1 MPRMLTLAAAL
12 LLALG
17 CAMNQG
23 GVRKDGK
30 NIRNDEKLT
39 QRFLRDNGACE
50 VTASRGLHEARDT
63 VVLGKDTEYGTYG
76 GVVREDPDEAQ
87 REREMQRASRF
98 RACMDDK
105 GYEQISASE
114 ADAKYGKRPE
124 GFQAP
129 F

>member
-1 MPRMLTLAAAL
+1 MLRTLSLAAAL

-17 CAMNQG
+17 CAMNQVW
-23 GVRKDGK
+23 VRKDGQ
-30 NIRNDEKLT
+30 NIRNSEKLT

-50 VTASRGLHEARDT
+50 AKAARGMEGPQRE
-63 VVLGKDTEYGTYG
+63 VVLGGNTEYGPYG
-76 GVVREDPDEAQ
+76 GVVREDQEEAQ
-87 REREMQRASRF
+87 RKREMERAGRF

-105 GYEQISASE
+105 GYEQISSKE